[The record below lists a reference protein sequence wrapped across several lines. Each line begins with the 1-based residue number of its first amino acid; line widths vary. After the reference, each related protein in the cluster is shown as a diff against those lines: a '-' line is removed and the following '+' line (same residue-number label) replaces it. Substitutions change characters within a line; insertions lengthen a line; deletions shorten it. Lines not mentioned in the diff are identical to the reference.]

1 MLLQKHLHRVIPI
14 SLVQLHVH
22 VTNSDAMETIN
33 YMCITILVFFYCA
46 ESFTTYRSQPS
57 LKCLLLL

>member
-14 SLVQLHVH
+14 SKVQLHVH
-22 VTNSDAMETIN
+22 VTSSDAMETIN
-33 YMCITILVFFYCA
+33 YNYIGFFYCS
-46 ESFTTYRSQPS
+46 EYFTTYRSQPS